1 MKEPDTGQYT
11 DYRPAGQEEGEL
23 ACLDEGMPTQKN
35 QGNSAEL
42 SEGEETFPLL
52 TPSGPA
58 PEKGLETSTAS
69 NGKGPQEH
77 PQVCESNINDG
88 IAHPSSHT
96 LLLRWLVAV
105 MKRELSLTI
114 KYLKSPAY
122 TSQRLKCAREPRES
136 TQRPKNIE
144 DTRD

>member
-52 TPSGPA
+52 SAFSLLFFSRTPSGPA
-58 PEKGLETSTAS
+58 PEK
-69 NGKGPQEH
+69 
-77 PQVCESNINDG
+77 V
-88 IAHPSSHT
+88 
-96 LLLRWLVAV
+96 
-105 MKRELSLTI
+105 
-114 KYLKSPAY
+114 
-122 TSQRLKCAREPRES
+122 
-136 TQRPKNIE
+136 
-144 DTRD
+144 